1 MRNRPGRTAT
11 RRTTQATEVTTS
23 RPHLVHA
30 LYFSAARAFHVRDG
44 HSLSLSRLFF
54 GAATPALHALTAS
67 SRYSSQTKDARR
79 ETKGKKREESH
90 EALKGTRQCRWWTET
105 PPQPAGRAPRRKRGT
120 GRADAVEQPHR
131 QTDTRSGAGEKW
143 AERAPQEAPP
153 DAWDAVIIA
162 ALLPPQ
168 RVQDAPAPWSS
179 SAGERLAPPFP
190 SEAKHSGRLEKEIRA
205 LAGLRER
212 KAGKCA
218 IHFAA

>member
-131 QTDTRSGAGEKW
+131 QTDTRSGAGEKDNGPR
-143 AERAPQEAPP
+143 ESHKKRRRTRGTQ
-153 DAWDAVIIA
+153 
-162 ALLPPQ
+162 
-168 RVQDAPAPWSS
+168 SS
-179 SAGERLAPPFP
+179 SPRCCHR
-190 SEAKHSGRLEKEIRA
+190 SECRTRQRRGHHRPANAWRPLSRA
-205 LAGLRER
+205 RRSTPGD
-212 KAGKCA
+212 
-218 IHFAA
+218 